1 MSKSGNSSRVPLK
14 KVIQSLKDR
23 TVRKYFKK
31 PSLIHLFYVA
41 LLQIINSGKQD
52 SFREKIVSRSTKT
65 SQIICNSSERNIL
78 LSGDVEES
86 PCPATAETT
95 SPVQEQS
102 SGDPNFALE
111 SRMNRYRPTPLDV
124 GGGADYYY
132 FLFCFVFFF

>member
-52 SFREKIVSRSTKT
+52 SFREKIGLGQQKRQKLYV
-65 SQIICNSSERNIL
+65 IHLNEI
-78 LSGDVEES
+78 
-86 PCPATAETT
+86 
-95 SPVQEQS
+95 
-102 SGDPNFALE
+102 F
-111 SRMNRYRPTPLDV
+111 
-124 GGGADYYY
+124 Y
-132 FLFCFVFFF
+132 FLVMLNRVLALQQQKLHHL